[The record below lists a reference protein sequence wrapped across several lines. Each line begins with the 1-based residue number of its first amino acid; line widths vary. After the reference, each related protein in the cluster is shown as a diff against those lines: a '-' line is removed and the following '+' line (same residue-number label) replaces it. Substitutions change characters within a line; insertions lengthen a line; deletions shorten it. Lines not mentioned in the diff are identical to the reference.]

1 MILPLRLLADDL
13 TGALDSAAPFASPA
27 APVMVP
33 WKAPRPEASPAVAVT
48 SESRNLPG
56 DLVVEQVCHGMDQLG
71 PAPQGTLWFK
81 KVDSVLRGHAV
92 AETAAMMRYGGFSLC
107 VFAPAFPRMGRVTRG
122 GRQYVV
128 EDAQARAVGPEDL
141 RAAFLTE
148 GIAVAERPSTA
159 QEAPTVIVADA
170 ETDADLARIV
180 ADHVGTRSLLWAG
193 SGGLASAL
201 AGPEHA
207 ADPPP
212 VGAIIVGTTHPAT
225 RAQVECLGNCAEDAP
240 RTGSIHAD
248 PCRPT
253 LIDPVPMARHAVE
266 TRNMLIDALL
276 RIEPVTS
283 ATGLVVVGGDTL
295 STVLDAVAAT
305 GLACLGQ
312 VSAGLPLSRIE
323 GGRLDGTPIITK
335 SGGFGRRDCLL
346 RLLGQ
351 SL

>member
-1 MILPLRLLADDL
+1 MIPPLRLLADDL

-27 APVMVP
+27 VPVMVP
-33 WKAPRPEASPAVAVT
+33 WKGPRPEASPAVAVT
-48 SESRNLPG
+48 SESRNLPR
-56 DLVVEQVCHGMDQLG
+56 DRAIERVRRAMDQLG
-71 PAPQGTLWFK
+71 PAPQGTVWFK

-128 EDAQARAVGPEDL
+128 EDAQMRAVGPEDL

-148 GIAVAERPSTA
+148 GIAVAETPPTA
-159 QEAPTVIVADA
+159 HEAPTVIVADA
-170 ETDADLARIV
+170 GTDADLARIV
-180 ADHVGTRSLLWAG
+180 GDCVGTRSLLWAG

-201 AGPEHA
+201 GGPEHA
-207 ADPPP
+207 ADLPPI
-212 VGAIIVGTTHPAT
+212 GAIIVGTAHPVT
-225 RAQVECLGNCAEDAP
+225 RAQVECLGSCAENAP
-240 RTGSIHAD
+240 RTGSIRAD
-248 PCRPT
+248 PCRPM
-253 LIDPVPMARHAVE
+253 LVDPVPMARDTVE
-266 TRNMLIDALL
+266 TRDMLIDALVRL
-276 RIEPVTS
+276 EPVTS

-312 VSAGLPLSRIE
+312 VSAGLPLSRIA

-346 RLLGQ
+346 RWLGQ